1 MIRKLLL
8 ITSLLMLP
16 VAAHAGSASSN
27 LSIVVGPSGSVT
39 TPAAAVAAGFTTL
52 ALNSDFSAM
61 PSPASWFGCVG
72 AGPGLTWYQGQEGGD
87 FGSQTP
93 CNVNLTS
100 GRITL
105 MQDSLIN
112 KQVLNLKFLPSDVVN
127 PGSSRVHYT
136 TIQTVNDLTQGPP
149 NCCMHGVVFPSNY
162 YMEATYRVEN
172 TPNIPFNRMTG
183 LWWAFWQG
191 GEGTP
196 PGSRDTLEVDHPEQH
211 GEDPGEIGDN
221 VLNWKPG
228 SNSGGAFPPP
238 YGPRA
243 DSTDFTQYQTWG
255 VRSVTSGDNIT
266 ICGYLNNNA
275 TGCNS
280 YLIDPGQTSERKFPI
295 LFVGLQCFYFG
306 SGGVVTDLCIN
317 KPVTLYQCGTE
328 ICVQSAT
335 DILRRIDHDYYFY
348 LANVTGGTNNPNGSW
363 PAHSSGDLK
372 NWRLVGSQW
381 AGPYSSGMIN
391 PTQGVDMKIQNVRV
405 WSCSSW
411 QSTNC

>member
-1 MIRKLLL
+1 MIRKLLF

-16 VAAHAGSASSN
+16 IAAQAVSSSAV
-27 LSIVVGPSGSVT
+27 LSVVVGPSGSVT

-52 ALNSDFSAM
+52 ALNTDFSAP
-61 PSPASWFGCVG
+61 PSGSWFGCVG

-87 FGSQTP
+87 YGSQTP
-93 CNVNLTS
+93 CNTNLSS

-105 MQDSLIN
+105 MQDPLIN
-112 KQVLNLKFLPSDVVN
+112 KQVLNLKFLPSDVVD
-127 PGSSRVHYT
+127 PGPSRVHYT

-221 VLNWKPG
+221 VINWHI
-228 SNSGGAFPPP
+228 GGGEGFPAP

-243 DSTDFTQYQTWG
+243 DTTDFTKYQTWG

-266 ICGYLNNNA
+266 FCGYLNNND
-275 TGCNS
+275 TGCNT
-280 YLIDPGQTSERKFPI
+280 YALGAGQSTERKFMI

-306 SGGVVTDLCIN
+306 PTGGAVTHDCIN
-317 KPVTLYQCGTE
+317 KPVSLYQCGTE
-328 ICVQSAT
+328 ICVQSPT

-363 PAHSSGDLK
+363 PASSTGDLK

-381 AGPYSSGMIN
+381 GGPYSSGLVN